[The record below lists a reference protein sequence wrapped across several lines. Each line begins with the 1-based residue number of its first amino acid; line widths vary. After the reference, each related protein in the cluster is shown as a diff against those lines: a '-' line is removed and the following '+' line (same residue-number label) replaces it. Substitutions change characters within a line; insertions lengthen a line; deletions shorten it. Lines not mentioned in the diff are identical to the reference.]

1 MSLESPITYA
11 EWYWKHS
18 VDARKAFDES
28 VEQAVS
34 PYFKGVLGDI
44 PDLTELPSGFQ
55 TFVHALSEP
64 PSPGL
69 GGFLVSAAGEFTA
82 EILREAI
89 APAMAMLKRSSNR
102 RSRETW
108 LTAQQAVT
116 LSQRKKITDEYF
128 YLLTA
133 SEGYEDIAADSLY
146 TSLTP
151 YPAIPEIM
159 TWARYHG
166 DFDNVR
172 STVWEK
178 YDVPADDFQ
187 LWEWLSWQKMTT
199 VQAQS
204 LFKRGTLAE
213 PDFMAEIGR
222 IGWHAV
228 DRAAIKD
235 LSYVLPNSMLL
246 VQAGLVTGSSNEQ
259 ILADISRGDIHP
271 DYAQKYLDAVLTKPA
286 SQDIVAYALRRDPL
300 LGSLPGE
307 LQRIG
312 IHPAWT
318 DVYKELAYQ
327 IPPVADIITMAVR
340 EAFTPSIA
348 ARFGQYEDFPP
359 DLEKYAGQ
367 KGLSS
372 EWAQRYWAAHWSLPS
387 PQQGFEMLH
396 RGVISVEDLNTL
408 LRASDVMPFWRD
420 KLTAIAYRPLT
431 RVDVRRMYRE
441 GVLDE
446 REVFEAYQDHGYSD
460 ENAEKMTEFTVSQ
473 TLSSLSKFT
482 SSDIVKAF
490 TARMIDQSTAMSL
503 LRDIGI
509 RNEDAQYII
518 TTAEYK
524 RQWAFTDDRI
534 AGVRNLYKKRVY
546 DENAAR
552 DSLGKLNLPSEQVD
566 VLMEQWYFDKVEELD
581 ATWTTGQTV
590 KFFKRKLISLDRAK
604 RELNLNGYN
613 NERAEMILSDAL
625 WTAPKT

>member
-286 SQDIVAYALRRDPL
+286 SQDIVAYALRNDPGL
-300 LGSLPGE
+300 SSLPGE

-318 DVYKELAYQ
+318 DIYKELAYQ

-446 REVFEAYQDHGYSD
+446 REVFEAYKDHGYSD

-552 DSLGKLNLPSEQVD
+552 DSLGKLNLPSEQVN